1 MAESQPRVRR
11 GPKPSPDPGTNTG
24 FRITDRER
32 FELQLAQSF
41 VGARNLQA
49 VISIAVSEFLMR
61 MRDVPGYSDATKA
74 AEASQRA
81 RAGVRSLG
89 SAQSEQEP

>member
-11 GPKPSPDPGTNTG
+11 GPKPRPDPGTNTG

-49 VISIAVSEFLMR
+49 VISVAVSEFLTR
-61 MRDVPGYSDATKA
+61 MRDVPGYSDAIEA

-89 SAQSEQEP
+89 PAPTQPD